1 VCHVLGVAGSVAS
14 VMAADVNIEP
24 PGGLYQMNLELDDVV
39 VGLADGNAING
50 RKLGRYELQYV
61 ILFQ

>member
-1 VCHVLGVAGSVAS
+1 
-14 VMAADVNIEP
+14 MAADVNIEP